1 MAKLFVD
8 ASGRKL
14 KCYWE
19 DNSCPNGK
27 WYRIKA
33 GLKTLDIIILLLY
46 PIIGFL
52 FWMFLGAELLFAV
65 PVTIIFMAVYYDI
78 FSYGNISA
86 SLEES
91 KKIEDILID
100 NSPVYI
106 SVSKGLS
113 CICFIIPEKKHMLFT
128 ILGYSDERLNSES
141 AGWYIFKDHKHLEI
155 TDKYFQ
161 DPIEDLRSK
170 LNYRCNLSSIIN
182 LKNSSSDM
190 KKVLRSMQD
199 ISFLIFGK

>member
-1 MAKLFVD
+1 MTTLFVD
-8 ASGRKL
+8 ASGRKP

-19 DNSCPNGK
+19 DASCPNGR
-27 WYRIKA
+27 WYRIKT
-33 GLKTLDIIILLLY
+33 GIKTSDTIILLLY

-52 FWMFLGAELLFAV
+52 FWIPLSIKLLFVV
-65 PVTIIFMAVYYDI
+65 PVTIIFMAIYYWI
-78 FSYGNISA
+78 FCYGNIRV
-86 SLEES
+86 SLEKS
-91 KKIEDILID
+91 KKIDDILID

-141 AGWYIFKDHKHLEI
+141 PGWYIFKDHKHLEI

-190 KKVLRSMQD
+190 KKVLRSMQE
-199 ISFLIFGK
+199 ISFSIFGK